1 MINKNVK
8 SVLTVFAVLS
18 LFVLFMFGFT
28 ACAQNYSK
36 DSIKNNLESAGYSV
50 VEGEKI
56 VFADGTDTST
66 LPGIQAVLYVTKG
79 TGADKEAGFILVFDS
94 IGNADKLSDTH
105 LVEIGTSAE
114 GNCGSGKIDS
124 VKIGRWNNVAFG
136 GCESIKKAAKIN

>member
-8 SVLTVFAVLS
+8 SVLTVFAVIS
-18 LFVLFMFGFT
+18 LFVLLAFSFS
-28 ACAQNYSK
+28 ACEQGYSK
-36 DSIKNNLESAGYSV
+36 EAIKKNLEGAGYSV
-50 VEGEKI
+50 VEGQEI
-56 VFADGTDTST
+56 IFADGTST
-66 LPGIQAVLYVTKG
+66 ASLAGINGVLYVTKG
-79 TGADKEAGFILVFDS
+79 SGDDKEAAYILVFDS